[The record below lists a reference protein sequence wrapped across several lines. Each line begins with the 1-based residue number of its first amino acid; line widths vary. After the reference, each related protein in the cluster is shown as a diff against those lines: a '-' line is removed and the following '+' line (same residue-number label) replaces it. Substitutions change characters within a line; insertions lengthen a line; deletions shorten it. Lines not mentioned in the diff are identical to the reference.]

1 MFFVVSKLLAF
12 FEEPSNVVIL
22 AGIVGLI
29 LTRTRYAR
37 WGWRLAV
44 ATLVLIALIGFL
56 PIGKALTIALENR
69 FPRWEEA
76 GPPPAGIIVLGGAVS
91 AYRLATRGE
100 IGLTDAAERI
110 LVVPELAKR
119 FPNAKIIYSGGD
131 PGLFTRRGSEADVIP
146 ALFESLGV
154 PPGRIMLESRSRNT
168 AENAVYSKALAAP
181 KPGERWLLVTS
192 AMHMPRAIGAFR
204 EAGFPVEAYPVD
216 YKTNGWQDLG
226 SVLGSLSAGLR
237 QTDTALHEWI
247 GLLAYRLTG
256 KSSALLPGPLA
267 GSFSGTS
274 AVSARRAPD
283 ANWRRHSTMTMAVV
297 EMKSGH
303 GPANQPR

>member
-29 LTRTRYAR
+29 LTRIRYAR
-37 WGWRLAV
+37 WGWRLV
-44 ATLVLIALIGFL
+44 AAALVLIALIGFL
-56 PIGKALTIALENR
+56 PIGRALTIALENR

-100 IGLTDAAERI
+100 VGLTDAAERI
-110 LVVPELAKR
+110 LVVPELARK
-119 FPNAKIIYSGGD
+119 FPDAKIVYSGGD
-131 PGLFTRRGSEADVIP
+131 PGLFTKHGSEAAVIP
-146 ALFESLGV
+146 ALFEKLGV
-154 PPGRIMLESRSRNT
+154 PPDRITLESRSRNT
-168 AENAVYSKALAAP
+168 AENAAYSKVLAAP

-226 SVLGSLSAGLR
+226 SLVGSLSAGLR

-247 GLLAYRLTG
+247 GLIAYRLTG
-256 KSSALLPGPLA
+256 KSSALLPAPRLAPSPPL
-267 GSFSGTS
+267 
-274 AVSARRAPD
+274 P
-283 ANWRRHSTMTMAVV
+283 
-297 EMKSGH
+297 
-303 GPANQPR
+303 P

>member
-29 LTRTRYAR
+29 LTRTRHAR
-37 WGWRLAV
+37 WGWRIA
-44 ATLVLIALIGFL
+44 AAALVLIALIGFL
-56 PIGKALTIALENR
+56 PVGRALTIVLENR

-91 AYRLATRGE
+91 AHRLATRGE
-100 IGLTDAAERI
+100 VGLTDAAERV
-110 LVVPELAKR
+110 LVVPKLAR
-119 FPNAKIIYSGGD
+119 EFPNAKIIYSGGD
-131 PGLFTRRGSEADVIP
+131 AGLFTQHGSEAGVVGP
-146 ALFESLGV
+146 LFESLGV
-154 PPGRIMLESRSRNT
+154 PPGRIALESRSRNT

-192 AMHMPRAIGAFR
+192 AMHMPRAVGAFR

-226 SVLGSLSAGLR
+226 DVFGSLSGGLR

-256 KSSALLPGPLA
+256 KSSALLPGPLP
-267 GSFSGTS
+267 GPRPSP
-274 AVSARRAPD
+274 AP
-283 ANWRRHSTMTMAVV
+283 R
-297 EMKSGH
+297 
-303 GPANQPR
+303 

>member
-1 MFFVVSKLLAF
+1 VFFVVSKLLAF
-12 FEEPSNVVIL
+12 FEEPSNVIVL
-22 AGIVGLI
+22 AGLVGLI

-44 ATLVLIALIGFL
+44 ASVVLIALIGFL
-56 PIGKALTIALENR
+56 PIGRALAIALENR

-76 GPPPAGIIVLGGAVS
+76 GPPPTGIIVLGGAVS

-100 IGLTDAAERI
+100 VGLTDAAERI
-110 LVVPELAKR
+110 LVVPALARK

-131 PGLFTRRGSEADVIP
+131 PGLFTQRGSEADVVP

-154 PPGRIMLESRSRNT
+154 PRGRITLENRSRNT
-168 AENAVYSKALAAP
+168 AENAAFSKTLAAP

-216 YKTNGWQDLG
+216 YQTNGWQDLRG
-226 SVLGSLSAGLR
+226 VFGSLSAGLR
-237 QTDTALHEWI
+237 QLDAALHEWI
-247 GLLAYRLTG
+247 GLIAYRLTG
-256 KSSALLPGPLA
+256 KSSALLPGPLPESSPSPLPA
-267 GSFSGTS
+267 S
-274 AVSARRAPD
+274 AP
-283 ANWRRHSTMTMAVV
+283 
-297 EMKSGH
+297 
-303 GPANQPR
+303 

>member
-22 AGIVGLI
+22 AGIVGLV
-29 LTRTRYAR
+29 LTRTRFAR
-37 WGWRLAV
+37 WGWRLA
-44 ATLVLIALIGFL
+44 AAALVLIALIGFL
-56 PIGKALTIALENR
+56 PVGRALTIALENR
-69 FPRWEEA
+69 FPRWQQN
-76 GPPPAGIIVLGGAVS
+76 GPAPAGIIVLGGAVS

-100 IGLTDAAERI
+100 VGLTDAAERI

-119 FPNAKIIYSGGD
+119 FTK
-131 PGLFTRRGSEADVIP
+131 RGSEAAVIP
-146 ALFESLGV
+146 ALFEKLGV
-154 PPGRIMLESRSRNT
+154 PPERITLESRSRNT

-204 EAGFPVEAYPVD
+204 EAGFPVEPYPVD

-226 SVLGSLSAGLR
+226 GVIGSLSSGLR

-256 KSSALLPGPLA
+256 KSSALLPGP
-267 GSFSGTS
+267 
-274 AVSARRAPD
+274 
-283 ANWRRHSTMTMAVV
+283 
-297 EMKSGH
+297 
-303 GPANQPR
+303 

>member
-1 MFFVVSKLLAF
+1 VFFVISKLLAF
-12 FEEPSNVVIL
+12 FEEPSNVIIL
-22 AGIVGLI
+22 AGIVGLV

-100 IGLTDAAERI
+100 VGLTDAAERI

-154 PPGRIMLESRSRNT
+154 PPSRIMLESRSRNT

-256 KSSALLPGPLA
+256 KSSALLPEPLPA
-267 GSFSGTS
+267 
-274 AVSARRAPD
+274 APPVPRR
-283 ANWRRHSTMTMAVV
+283 
-297 EMKSGH
+297 
-303 GPANQPR
+303 

>member
-12 FEEPSNVVIL
+12 FEEPSNVIIL
-22 AGIVGLI
+22 AGIVGLV

-37 WGWRLAV
+37 WGWRLA
-44 ATLVLIALIGFL
+44 AAALVLIAVIGFL
-56 PIGKALTIALENR
+56 PVGRALTVALENR
-69 FPRWEEA
+69 FPRWQDG

-100 IGLTDAAERI
+100 VGLTDAAERI
-110 LVVPELAKR
+110 LVVPALARK
-119 FPNAKIIYSGGD
+119 FPEAKIIYSGGD
-131 PGLFTRRGSEADVIP
+131 PGLFTKRGSEATVIP

-154 PPGRIMLESRSRNT
+154 PPERITLESRSRNT
-168 AENAVYSKALAAP
+168 AENAIYSKALAAP

-192 AMHMPRAIGAFR
+192 AMHMPRAMGAFR

-216 YKTNGWQDLG
+216 YKTNGWQDLRG
-226 SVLGSLSAGLR
+226 VVGSLSAGLR

-256 KSSALLPGPLA
+256 KSSALLPGP
-267 GSFSGTS
+267 S
-274 AVSARRAPD
+274 P
-283 ANWRRHSTMTMAVV
+283 
-297 EMKSGH
+297 
-303 GPANQPR
+303 

>member
-1 MFFVVSKLLAF
+1 VFFVVSKLLAF
-12 FEEPSNVVIL
+12 FEEPSSVIIL
-22 AGIVGLI
+22 AGILGLV

-44 ATLVLIALIGFL
+44 AALVLIALIGFL
-56 PIGKALTIALENR
+56 PIGRALTIGLENR
-69 FPRWEEA
+69 FPRWDET

-100 IGLTDAAERI
+100 VGLTDAAERI

-131 PGLFTRRGSEADVIP
+131 PGLFTRRGSEAEVVP

-168 AENAVYSKALAAP
+168 AENAVYSKVLAAP
-181 KPGERWLLVTS
+181 EPGQRWLLVTS

-216 YKTNGWQDLG
+216 YKTNGWQDLRT
-226 SVLGSLSAGLR
+226 VFGSLSAGLR

-256 KSSALLPGPLA
+256 KSSALLPGPLP
-267 GSFSGTS
+267 GPEPSP
-274 AVSARRAPD
+274 VPRR
-283 ANWRRHSTMTMAVV
+283 
-297 EMKSGH
+297 
-303 GPANQPR
+303 

>member
-1 MFFVVSKLLAF
+1 VFFVVSKLLAF
-12 FEEPSNVVIL
+12 FEEPSSVIIL
-22 AGIVGLI
+22 AGILGLV

-44 ATLVLIALIGFL
+44 AALVLIALIGFL
-56 PIGKALTIALENR
+56 PIGRALTIGLENR
-69 FPRWEEA
+69 FPRWDET

-100 IGLTDAAERI
+100 VGLTDAAERI

-131 PGLFTRRGSEADVIP
+131 PGLFTRRGSEAEVVP

-168 AENAVYSKALAAP
+168 AENAVYSKVLAAP
-181 KPGERWLLVTS
+181 EPGQRWLLVTS

-256 KSSALLPGPLA
+256 KSSALLPGPLPA
-267 GSFSGTS
+267 
-274 AVSARRAPD
+274 APPVPRR
-283 ANWRRHSTMTMAVV
+283 
-297 EMKSGH
+297 
-303 GPANQPR
+303 

>member
-1 MFFVVSKLLAF
+1 VFFVVSKLLAF
-12 FEEPSNVVIL
+12 FEEPSNVIIL
-22 AGIVGLI
+22 AGIVGLV
-29 LTRTRYAR
+29 LTRTRHAR

-44 ATLVLIALIGFL
+44 AALVLIALIGFL
-56 PIGKALTIALENR
+56 PVGRALTIALENR
-69 FPRWEEA
+69 FPRWGDS

-100 IGLTDAAERI
+100 VGLTDAAERI
-110 LVVPELAKR
+110 LVVPDLARR
-119 FPNAKIIYSGGD
+119 FPDAKIIYSGGD
-131 PGLFTRRGSEADVIP
+131 PGLFTKRGSEAAVIP
-146 ALFESLGV
+146 ALFEKLGV
-154 PPGRIMLESRSRNT
+154 PPDRITLESRSRNT

-226 SVLGSLSAGLR
+226 GLVGSLSAGLR

-256 KSSALLPGPLA
+256 KSSALLPGP
-267 GSFSGTS
+267 
-274 AVSARRAPD
+274 AP
-283 ANWRRHSTMTMAVV
+283 S
-297 EMKSGH
+297 
-303 GPANQPR
+303 PAPPP

>member
-1 MFFVVSKLLAF
+1 VFFVVSKLLAF
-12 FEEPSNVVIL
+12 FEEPSKVIVL
-22 AGIVGLI
+22 AGIAGLI

-44 ATLVLIALIGFL
+44 ASLVLIALLGFL
-56 PIGKALTIALENR
+56 PIGRSLAIVLENR

-91 AYRLATRGE
+91 AYRLTTRGQV
-100 IGLTDAAERI
+100 GLTDAAERI
-110 LVVPELAKR
+110 VVVPELARK

-131 PGLFTRRGSEADVIP
+131 PGLFTQRGSEADVVG

-154 PPGRIMLESRSRNT
+154 PPGRVTLENRSRNT
-168 AENAVYSKALAAP
+168 AENAAYSKALAAP

-216 YKTNGWQDLG
+216 YQTNGWQDLR
-226 SVLGSLSAGLR
+226 VVFGSLSGALR
-237 QTDTALHEWI
+237 QMDTALHEWI
-247 GLLAYRLTG
+247 GLIAYRLTG
-256 KSSALLPGPLA
+256 KSSALLPGPLPGPLA
-267 GSFSGTS
+267 GPLPGPLPEPLPTPPP
-274 AVSARRAPD
+274 AP
-283 ANWRRHSTMTMAVV
+283 R
-297 EMKSGH
+297 
-303 GPANQPR
+303 

>member
-37 WGWRLAV
+37 WGWRLA
-44 ATLVLIALIGFL
+44 AAALVLIALIGFL
-56 PIGKALTIALENR
+56 PIGRALTIALENR

-100 IGLTDAAERI
+100 VGLTDAAERI
-110 LVVPELAKR
+110 LVVPELARK
-119 FPNAKIIYSGGD
+119 FPDAKIVYSGGD
-131 PGLFTRRGSEADVIP
+131 PGLFTKHGSEAAVIP
-146 ALFESLGV
+146 ALFEKLGV
-154 PPGRIMLESRSRNT
+154 PPDRITLESRSRNT

-226 SVLGSLSAGLR
+226 SLVGSLSAGLR

-247 GLLAYRLTG
+247 GLIAYRLTG
-256 KSSALLPGPLA
+256 KSSALLPAPRLGA
-267 GSFSGTS
+267 FS
-274 AVSARRAPD
+274 
-283 ANWRRHSTMTMAVV
+283 ST
-297 EMKSGH
+297 
-303 GPANQPR
+303 PP

>member
-1 MFFVVSKLLAF
+1 VFFVVSKLLAF
-12 FEEPSNVVIL
+12 FEEPSSVIIL
-22 AGIVGLI
+22 AGILGLV

-44 ATLVLIALIGFL
+44 AALVLIALIGFL
-56 PIGKALTIALENR
+56 PIGRALTVALENR
-69 FPRWEEA
+69 FPRWDET
-76 GPPPAGIIVLGGAVS
+76 GPSPAGIIVLGGAVS

-100 IGLTDAAERI
+100 VGLTDAAERI

-131 PGLFTRRGSEADVIP
+131 PGLFTRRGSEADVVP

-181 KPGERWLLVTS
+181 EPGQRWLLVTS

-216 YKTNGWQDLG
+216 YKTNGWQDLR

-256 KSSALLPGPLA
+256 KSSALLPGPEPSPA
-267 GSFSGTS
+267 P
-274 AVSARRAPD
+274 RR
-283 ANWRRHSTMTMAVV
+283 
-297 EMKSGH
+297 
-303 GPANQPR
+303 